1 VIPNPRV
8 AQYCGVES
16 IGWILPTDD
25 THFRI
30 YVAGRV
36 REKGELGRSRS
47 KMNGKLWKDLTPEEH
62 QRYPGDYEA
71 MVGQG
76 PITLHS
82 EEHLA
87 TSDQGVV
94 MLRRLVQ
101 RQLDAIASGRHPAGV
116 SFDSDARP
124 VVFAAGN
131 YLVDA
136 DDPRV
141 QGLV

>member
-1 VIPNPRV
+1 
-8 AQYCGVES
+8 
-16 IGWILPTDD
+16 
-25 THFRI
+25 
-30 YVAGRV
+30 
-36 REKGELGRSRS
+36 
-47 KMNGKLWKDLTPEEH
+47 
-62 QRYPGDYEA
+62 